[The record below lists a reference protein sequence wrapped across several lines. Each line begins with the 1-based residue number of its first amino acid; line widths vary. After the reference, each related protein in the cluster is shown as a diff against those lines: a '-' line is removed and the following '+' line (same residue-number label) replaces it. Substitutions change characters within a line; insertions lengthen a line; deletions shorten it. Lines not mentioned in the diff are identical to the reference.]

1 MPRVRTGR
9 PHRNRAREP
18 ARYRAHRRLWCT
30 ATTIRTTQKALKLSG
45 CACCCYARASA
56 VHLSSLAETVPCMGI
71 CTSWGARGEIATR
84 QTRIYSHGPTRV
96 VTASLT
102 VAGRSF
108 IIPHSLVRNF
118 LPLVRPPRLL
128 ARSFLSLDRR
138 VWLYRC
144 KRGCPRITQFVTG
157 VSLRHRRVDASYAV
171 CRADTTYPASA
182 ICSGVSCR
190 PLARSRLRPR
200 RAPWRGPLH
209 SSPILPRFRA

>member
-1 MPRVRTGR
+1 MLRVRASR
-9 PHRNRAREP
+9 PHRNRARGP

-45 CACCCYARASA
+45 CACCYYACASAA

-71 CTSWGARGEIATR
+71 CTSWGARGKIATR

-108 IIPHSLVRNF
+108 IIPHSLVRNS
-118 LPLVRPPRLL
+118 LPLVRPPRHL

-138 VWLYRC
+138 VWLYRS

-157 VSLRHRRVDASYAV
+157 ASPRHRRVDA
-171 CRADTTYPASA
+171 
-182 ICSGVSCR
+182 
-190 PLARSRLRPR
+190 
-200 RAPWRGPLH
+200 
-209 SSPILPRFRA
+209 